1 MQGIK
6 NRKIE
11 RRNLKNQK
19 RNITLFV
26 DNMIVFYKFCKIYRK
41 KKLSCK

>member
-26 DNMIVFYKFCKIYRK
+26 DNMIVFYKFRKIYRK
-41 KKLSCK
+41 KNLSCK